1 MSPPAAATMPTTYE
15 EWEAAYGLSPELG
28 APFTTLSGEPVK
40 ALYTEADLP
49 IPAAIGLPGA
59 YPFTRGVYSSMYR
72 GRLWTVRQ
80 FAGFGTADETNER
93 FRYLLEHGQ
102 QGLSTAFDMPSLM
115 GHDSDHPLALG
126 EVGREGVAI
135 DTLDDMQTLF
145 EGIDVGEVSVSMTIN
160 APAAIMLA
168 FYVVAAERQG
178 IGPDRLSGTI
188 QADILKEYIAQKEWC
203 FPIDPAMRLLGDMV
217 EWCSTD
223 MPRWHPVS
231 ISGYHIREAGS
242 TAAQELA
249 FTLKDGLTYVEQAIE
264 RGLDVDDFAPRL
276 SFFFNAQIDFFEE
289 IAKYR
294 AARRIWA
301 RELRETFGARNPKS
315 WLMRFHTQTAGV
327 SLTAQQPLN
336 NITRTAIEALAGV
349 LGGTQSLHTNSYD
362 EALALPTE
370 EAVQI
375 ALRTQQVIAH
385 ETGVAN
391 TIDPLGGS
399 YFVESLTD
407 RLEELA
413 YDYFRRIDELGGMV
427 EAVKQNF
434 PQREIADASYEL
446 QTEIDAGDRVVVG
459 VNRFQNHGDAEIR
472 TLRIDPAV
480 ERKQLDR
487 LQGVRAR
494 RDGRGVEDTLAGL
507 RTNAARADHEPH
519 AGAARV
525 RARPCE
531 RGRDHRRAAGRLG
544 RVPRVPRLLM
554 GAGGG
559 RKLRVVVAKP
569 GLDGHDRGAKIIAR
583 ALRDAGMEVIY
594 TGLHQTPEQIV
605 ETVIQED
612 ADAVGLSIL
621 SGAHMTLV
629 PRIVALLRAQGVDDV
644 IVTVG
649 GTIPSHDIPELE
661 RLGVAAVFTPGAP
674 LRDIIEFLQ
683 RSVGERT
690 PV

>member
-1 MSPPAAATMPTTYE
+1 MTSTTNPQTARPAPTTYE
-15 EWEAAYGLSPELG
+15 DWQAAYRLSAERSE
-28 APFTTLSGEPVK
+28 PFTTLSGEPVK
-40 ALYTEADLP
+40 PLYTEADVP
-49 IPAAIGLPGA
+49 DRAAIGLPGI
-59 YPFTRGVYSSMYR
+59 YPFTRGVYPSMYR

-80 FAGFGTADETNER
+80 FAGFGTAEETNER
-93 FRYLLEHGQ
+93 FRYLLGHGQ

-115 GHDSDHPLALG
+115 GHDSDHPLSLG
-126 EVGREGVAI
+126 EVGREGVAV

-145 EGIDVGEVSVSMTIN
+145 AGIDVGELSVSMTIN

-168 FYVVAAERQG
+168 FYVAAAERRG
-178 IGPDRLSGTI
+178 IAPDRLSGTI

-249 FTLKDGLTYVEQAIE
+249 FTLKDGLTYVEQAID

-301 RELRETFGARNPKS
+301 RELRETFGAGSPKS

-370 EAVQI
+370 EAVQV

-391 TIDPLGGS
+391 TIDPLGGA
-399 YFVESLTD
+399 YFVEALTD
-407 RLEELA
+407 RLEALA

-434 PQREIADASYEL
+434 PQREIADASYAL
-446 QTEIDAGDRVVVG
+446 QTAIDAGDRVVVG
-459 VNRFQNHGDAEIR
+459 VNRFQRHGDAEIE
-472 TLRIDPAV
+472 TLRIDPAL

-494 RDGRGVEDTLAGL
+494 RDAAAVERTLVDL
-507 RTNAARADHEPH
+507 RDAAARAETN
-519 AGAARV
+519 
-525 RARPCE
+525 
-531 RGRDHRRAAGRLG
+531 
-544 RVPRVPRLLM
+544 LM
-554 GAGGG
+554 
-559 RKLRVVVAKP
+559 P
-569 GLDGHDRGAKIIAR
+569 
-583 ALRDAGMEVIY
+583 
-594 TGLHQTPEQIV
+594 
-605 ETVIQED
+605 
-612 ADAVGLSIL
+612 
-621 SGAHMTLV
+621 
-629 PRIVALLRAQGVDDV
+629 ALLRCARAHASEGE
-644 IVTVG
+644 I
-649 GTIPSHDIPELE
+649 
-661 RLGVAAVFTPGAP
+661 VAA
-674 LRDIIEFLQ
+674 LQ
-683 RSVGERT
+683 DVWGGYLET
-690 PV
+690 PVY